1 VAPGATTT
9 RPPPAPITN
18 PEGGGSIYTAPTI
31 QQPLR
36 PVEDGPAVLNLLG
49 DVRQP
54 FAAYWRAFVAPQPPV
69 GTQRPGWRGWHVA
82 QRRPEPPDVWSHL
95 ANRVWHGST
104 GRWYPVAVA
113 IDIDAPR
120 NGYDAAMQVL
130 ERHLGLAEGVNCL
143 PCTSPS
149 WDKDRSFHVFILV
162 MYKGKHATLKLIH
175 DILGPAVANIRKQTG
190 LQIELY
196 PDAKRIFRWP
206 LGRGQRPIRSGIP
219 MWGETWED
227 ALRELLD
234 LEPFELFRS
243 PYLPPP
249 PTPLRRQNGRE
260 TAEEG
265 EEAGKAKLD
274 LTTWYKRRL
283 AENMINGLFDRE
295 EMRKYEVFTR
305 YDAQTVVIQYLY
317 RRNIIP
323 ENAVIFVK
331 TWIRTY
337 GRILV
342 EYVYSRSLP
351 EALATGNWQVI
362 DSQIVRQVREI
373 YDNYWDAVQRLKQR
387 PRHYPDDV
395 QLLESYV
402 GAEDVLWIVANFRG
416 DLRSQRRAFDLV
428 AYMRPRMEL
437 YDWIYIPKWRWREIA
452 KTHDGGPDYQWRTEL
467 ERRGILESVHDY
479 RHVPGDPGASY
490 AKRFRL
496 IGLKPRVEPLTSDGR
511 PIADLI
517 EAAIVVFGSKRE
529 AAEAMG
535 LKPRTAY
542 YVLDLG
548 FDLTVVCPECDT
560 VIEDAHGNREFCS
573 EACRLRY
580 RRKHRAG

>member
-1 VAPGATTT
+1 VAPGAATT
-9 RPPPAPITN
+9 RPPPVPHQN
-18 PEGGGSIYTAPTI
+18 PEGGGSIFT

-36 PVEDGPAVLNLLG
+36 PAADGPAVLSLLG
-49 DVRQP
+49 QDVHRP
-54 FAAYWRAFVAPQPPV
+54 FAAYWRAFVAPEPPL
-69 GTQRPGWRGWHVA
+69 GTQRPGWRGWHVS
-82 QRRPEPPDVWSHL
+82 QRRPEPPDVWSHVEG
-95 ANRVWHGST
+95 RVWHGST
-104 GRWYPVAVA
+104 ARWYPVFVA

-120 NGYDAAMQVL
+120 NGYDAAMRIL
-130 ERHLGLAEGVNCL
+130 ETHLGLAEGTNCL

-149 WDKDRSFHVFILV
+149 WDKDRSFHVFIPV
-162 MYKGKHATLKLIH
+162 AYRGKHATLKLIH

-190 LQIELY
+190 MQIELY
-196 PDAKRIFRWP
+196 PDPKRIFRWP
-206 LGRGQRPIRSGIP
+206 LGKGQRPLKDGVP
-219 MWGETWED
+219 MLDATWED

-234 LEPFELFRS
+234 LEPVELFQN

-249 PTPLRRQNGRE
+249 PCPLRRRDDPRE
-260 TAEEG
+260 TT
-265 EEAGKAKLD
+265 EEAGKARLD
-274 LTTWYKRRL
+274 ITTWYKRRL

-317 RRNIIP
+317 RRNMIQ

-351 EALATGNWQVI
+351 EALATGDWRVI

-373 YDNYWDAVQRLKQR
+373 YDNYWDAVQKIKKA
-387 PRHYPDDV
+387 RHYPDDV
-395 QLLESYV
+395 QTLAGYV
-402 GAEDVLWIVANFRG
+402 GKEDVHWIAAIFSG

-428 AYMRPRMEL
+428 IYMRPRLEL
-437 YDWIYIPKWRWREIA
+437 HDWIYIPWWRWREIA
-452 KTHDGGPDYQWRTEL
+452 KTHDGNPDYEWRAEL
-467 ERRGILESVHDY
+467 ERRGVLESIHDY
-479 RHVPGDPGASY
+479 RHVEGGPWASY
-490 AKRFRL
+490 PKRFRL
-496 IGLKPRVEPLTSDGR
+496 RGLKQRVEPLAVDGR
-511 PIADLI
+511 PVVDLI
-517 EAAIVVFGSKRE
+517 QAAIVVFGSKRE
-529 AAEAMG
+529 AAEALG

-560 VIEDAHGNREFCS
+560 VIEDAHGNKEFCS